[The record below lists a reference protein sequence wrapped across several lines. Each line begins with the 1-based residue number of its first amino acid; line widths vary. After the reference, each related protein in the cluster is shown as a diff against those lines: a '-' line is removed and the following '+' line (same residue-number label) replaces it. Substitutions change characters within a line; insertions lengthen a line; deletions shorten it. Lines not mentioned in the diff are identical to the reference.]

1 MNPSQSKGTKL
12 KSITAK
18 SLKEKGRG
26 QSSQDS
32 LAKIPR
38 TGSSSVPPPSKR
50 PCSASS
56 SVPPQLLRFQDNL
69 QKSRYDL
76 LQGTKYSYGK

>member
-12 KSITAK
+12 KSTTAQ
-18 SLKEKGRG
+18 SLKEKERG

-32 LAKIPR
+32 PAKRPR
-38 TGSSSVPPPSKR
+38 TGPSSVPPPSKHPR
-50 PCSASS
+50 SASS
-56 SVPPQLLRFQDNL
+56 SVPPQVSRFQDNL

-76 LQGTKYSYGK
+76 L

>member
-12 KSITAK
+12 KSTTAR
-18 SLKEKGRG
+18 SLKEKKRG

-32 LAKIPR
+32 LEKRPR
-38 TGSSSVPPPSKR
+38 MGSSSFPPPSKR

-56 SVPPQLLRFQDNL
+56 SVPLQVLRFRDNL

-76 LQGTKYSYGK
+76 L